1 MDYSVPLKEGRT
13 AVAELF
19 FTFINR
25 NITINKNKRYAD
37 R

>member
-1 MDYSVPLKEGRT
+1 MGYSVPLKEGQI

-25 NITINKNKRYAD
+25 NITIN
-37 R
+37 